1 MLLKF
6 GGRRGAKEC
15 KFDRSRQEL
24 SNECVL
30 SLAKIDVDT
39 AEKESSN
46 ICQQL
51 DSYYWID

>member
-1 MLLKF
+1 MEVGEVQRNVNLIDLVKT
-6 GGRRGAKEC
+6 
-15 KFDRSRQEL
+15 QEL
-24 SNECVL
+24 SNECV
-30 SLAKIDVDT
+30 LAKIDVDT